1 MRPDM
6 YPDFIDAC
14 NSVAELAG
22 LQAGEK
28 VCIMADQAVEPE
40 VIYAI
45 FATARLRKAEAYL
58 CMVEDFVEWQVP
70 EVIAE
75 AVGRADVVFHAWPA
89 AEGKF
94 GKKMRGEKG
103 ARWVSFGACRN
114 IENFCSEATRF
125 PAPLLSRIVKAT
137 WAIIDHG
144 QREAKIRIT
153 DTKGTDLSLILSRA
167 ELDRLATDRRWQGKL
182 LADEPGTRAHL
193 PSPHGPNLYHEGQG
207 GRNET
212 LNGIVCYDS
221 IVGFSGVY
229 NGNFGDSNFVEPVRV
244 HVRNGKVTKVD
255 GGWESKV
262 LAELTKDGGHLAE
275 IGLGFN
281 PKAASYGGRATGMAG
296 PSRSGALHIA
306 TGGDAGEHM
315 DGCLFRATVTID
327 GRPIIENGH
336 IVALDDPE
344 VRQLAEKY
352 RTKHEGSWLWTA
364 TEHRELQHYR

>member
-6 YPDFIDAC
+6 YPDFVEAC
-14 NSVAELAG
+14 HAVADLAG
-22 LQAGEK
+22 LQEGEK
-28 VCIMADQAVEPE
+28 VCVMADQAVEPE

-45 FATARLRKAEAYL
+45 FATARLRRAQAYL

-70 EVIAE
+70 EVISE
-75 AVGRADVVFHAWPA
+75 AVGKADVVFHAWPA

-125 PAPLLSRIVKAT
+125 PAPLLSRIITAT
-137 WAIIDHG
+137 WDIIDHG
-144 QREAKIRIT
+144 QTDAKIRIT
-153 DTKGTDLSLILSRA
+153 DPKGTDLKLVLTRE
-167 ELDRLATDRRWQGKL
+167 ELDRLHSDRRWQGKV
-182 LADEPGTRAHL
+182 LANEPGTRAHL

-207 GRNET
+207 GINKT
-212 LNGIVCYDS
+212 LNGVVCYDS

-229 NGNFGDSNFVEPVRV
+229 SGEYGDSNFAQPVSV
-244 HVRNGKVTKVD
+244 HVDNSRVTHVD
-255 GGWESKV
+255 GGWEARV
-262 LAELTKDGGHLAE
+262 LGELTKEGGHLAE

-306 TGGDAGEHM
+306 TGGDGGEHM
-315 DGCLFRATVTID
+315 DGCLFRATVTVD
-327 GRPIIENGH
+327 GRPIITDGH

-344 VRQLAEKY
+344 VRELAK
-352 RTKHEGSWLWTA
+352 TFPSKHESGWLWA
-364 TEHRELQHYR
+364 STEHRELQHYR